1 MNALTPSATSPASV
15 SLAEGLR
22 TLCDDALFAIATTG
36 RAEPDELGA
45 LARRR
50 EAFTTSAARGHTVP
64 RPVDGEPWILGLC
77 YAASTVAL
85 PLLMPL
91 REAIE
96 DGLSLE
102 GAPRG
107 LRSLF
112 SSKPSEKDL
121 ARAREAAT
129 LASRTLAGVL
139 SADGQLLPE
148 SSLVVAMMLAA
159 MGLPSDD
166 IQRLRAEAPV
176 DPEQL
181 PITGDTERKLARS
194 LVRGAFV
201 AAMGD
206 GMSPAEEKAVASVAR
221 KAGMTTDDTSALRA
235 EADAVVTWSR
245 EYGEALVDGVRYV
258 LQGASSDPTRERQT
272 LGALV
277 ATLALPVGFR
287 RGALE
292 AARAGEEVVLGRK
305 HRELGRKERRAVL
318 AAAWLVCMRTDPR
331 TSERAALATRHDA
344 VALDLADLD
353 EANEARALVD
363 AFLERELGAL
373 HRAHARG

>member
-1 MNALTPSATSPASV
+1 MTAPQPTSV
-15 SLAEGLR
+15 SLTEGLR
-22 TLCDDALFAIATTG
+22 SLCDDALFAIATTG

-50 EAFTTSAARGHTVP
+50 EAFTAGAARGQAVP
-64 RPVDGEPWILGLC
+64 RPHDGEPWILGLC

-112 SSKPSEKDL
+112 SSKPSDKDL
-121 ARAREAAT
+121 ARTREAAA
-129 LASRTLAGVL
+129 LAARTLGGVL
-139 SADGQLLPE
+139 SADGSLLPE
-148 SSLVVAMMLAA
+148 SSLLVAMMLAA
-159 MGLPSDD
+159 MGLPSDE

-206 GMSPAEEKAVASVAR
+206 GMSPAEEKAVAAVAR
-221 KAGMTTDDTSALRA
+221 KAGMTTDDTNALRN

-258 LQGASSDPTRERQT
+258 LQGASTEAARDGQT

-277 ATLALPVGFR
+277 ATLALPVGYR

-292 AARAGEEVVLGRK
+292 AARAGEEVALARRHRDLGK
-305 HRELGRKERRAVL
+305 KERRAVL
-318 AAAWLVCMRTDPR
+318 SAAWLVCMRTDPR

-353 EANEARALVD
+353 EANDARALVD
-363 AFLERELGAL
+363 AYLERELGAL
-373 HRAHARG
+373 YRVHTRA